1 MTNSVRASGYSS
13 IKRSGA
19 SMQFP
24 RRRFLQLAT
33 SAAALPG
40 AIRITKAQVYPA
52 QPITLVHG
60 LAPGGGVDTTARIV
74 ADGLS
79 GRLGQQVVVQSKPG
93 ASSTLASAQLARAVP
108 DGHTLGVLSSTFG
121 TAAAMYNR
129 LPFRPL
135 DDFSM
140 VSQIIEFPYVLAT
153 HADHPAR
160 SLSDLISTARTAE
173 TLLLYGTPGLGSI
186 SHLLVE
192 HLAQQAK
199 IRVQHVPHRGG
210 PQALAELLG
219 RRIDFMVDPPII
231 LLEHARSGKVR
242 ILAVTTARR
251 ASELPDVPAIAEAGF
266 PQFDVSG
273 WMGLVG
279 PAGLPEPVVNRLNS
293 ALADTLAEPGV
304 IQRIRALGN
313 EPRPSTPDKL
323 KARIADE
330 IAKWSAVIDAAKID
344 RI

>member
-1 MTNSVRASGYSS
+1 
-13 IKRSGA
+13 
-19 SMQFP
+19 MQLP
-24 RRRFLQLAT
+24 RRGFLHLAT
-33 SAAALPG
+33 GAAALP
-40 AIRITKAQVYPA
+40 ITMRIARAQVYPT

-79 GRLGQQVVVQSKPG
+79 RRLGQPIVVQSKPG
-93 ASSTLASAQLARAVP
+93 ASSTLASAQLARAAP
-108 DGHTLGVLSSTFG
+108 DGHTLGFLSSTYG
-121 TAAAMYNR
+121 TAAAIYNK
-129 LPFRPL
+129 LPFRPV

-140 VSQIIEFPYVLAT
+140 VGQVVEFPFVLAVHT
-153 HADHPAR
+153 EHPAR
-160 SLSDLISTARTAE
+160 SISDLVNTARAAE
-173 TLLLYGTPGLGSI
+173 ARLLYGTPGLGSI

-199 IRVQHVPHRGG
+199 IQFQHVPYRGG
-210 PQALAELLG
+210 GAQALTELLG

-231 LLEHARSGKVR
+231 LLEHVRTGKVR
-242 ILAVTTARR
+242 ILAVSTQTRVG
-251 ASELPDVPAIAEAGF
+251 ELPDIPPISEAGF

-279 PAGLPEPVVNRLNS
+279 PAGLPKSIVTRLNS
-293 ALADTLAEPGV
+293 ALADTLTEPSV
-304 IQRIRALGN
+304 IQRFRALGN
-313 EPRPSTPDKL
+313 EPRPSTPDNL

-330 IAKWSAVIDAAKID
+330 IAKWSAVIDAAKIE